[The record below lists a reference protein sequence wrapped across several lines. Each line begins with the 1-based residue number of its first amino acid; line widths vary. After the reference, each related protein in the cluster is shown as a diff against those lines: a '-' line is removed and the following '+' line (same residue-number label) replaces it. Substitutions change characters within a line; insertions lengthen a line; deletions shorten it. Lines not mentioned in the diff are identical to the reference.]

1 VLATVMWHRW
11 HVSKLRSHERA
22 ALAVM
27 WGSLLALGPLALV
40 LTLLND
46 PRRLP
51 LALVVIIGGTVTA
64 VMVTALKVSPKRRQ
78 GSD

>member
-1 VLATVMWHRW
+1 MGI
-11 HVSKLRSHERA
+11 LRSRERA
-22 ALAVM
+22 GLAVM
-27 WGSLLALGPLALV
+27 WGFLLVLGPLALV

-46 PRRLP
+46 PRHLP

-64 VMVTALKVSPKRRQ
+64 VMVTALKAFPRRRQ

>member
-1 VLATVMWHRW
+1 MGI
-11 HVSKLRSHERA
+11 LRSRERA
-22 ALAVM
+22 GLAVM
-27 WGSLLALGPLALV
+27 WGFLLVLGPLALV

-46 PRRLP
+46 PRHVP

-64 VMVTALKVSPKRRQ
+64 AMVTALKAFPRRRQ